1 MSSISFTSSNKLSR
15 EDYRRQK
22 DLEAARKAGTAPAEQ
37 DEEGKD
43 INPHIPQ
50 YIAKAPWYLDTGRP
64 SLKHQ
69 RVQEKE
75 EQIINDKWYARG
87 IRAGPAATKFRKGA
101 CENCGAMTHKTKD
114 CMDRPRKTGAKWS
127 GKDIKADEIIQEI
140 ELDYDSKRDRWNG
153 YDPSEHAKI
162 YDEYEKIEEARRK
175 MKASELDKQS
185 TTELVKKTGERTA
198 GEFSSEDEEDDE
210 DKYAERSD
218 MPGQKVNTKTRTTI
232 RNLRIREDTAKY
244 LRNLDIDSAYYDP
257 KTRSMRDNPNKEVD
271 ESEAYYTGDNFVRY
285 TGDAPK
291 MANLQLF
298 AWQAYDKGTDVHLQ
312 ANPTQGEL
320 LHREYLQK
328 KDKLKDTSKDSI
340 LAKYG
345 GEEHLDA
352 PPKELLL
359 AQTESYVEYSRTGRV
374 IKGQERAKAKSKYE
388 EDVYINNHVSVWGSY
403 WADGQWG
410 YKCCHS
416 FIKNSYCTGL
426 IVIEVINS
434 SNPLASSSIIST
446 GNEEL
451 SSAKKTLVELHNEN
465 MKKSKSKNMDEDVNK
480 HLKRKDLGEGEIKL
494 DSKKL
499 KKALE
504 NEENRYKLKNNEVE
518 IDDRKRPYNSAYMGK
533 NNSMEAEVT
542 EEDLEAYR
550 LKKQSHEDPMANYV
564 DEDDL

>member
-388 EDVYINNHVSVWGSY
+388 EDG
-403 WADGQWG
+403 
-410 YKCCHS
+410 
-416 FIKNSYCTGL
+416 
-426 IVIEVINS
+426 
-434 SNPLASSSIIST
+434 
-446 GNEEL
+446 
-451 SSAKKTLVELHNEN
+451 KK
-465 MKKSKSKNMDEDVNK
+465 
-480 HLKRKDLGEGEIKL
+480 
-494 DSKKL
+494 
-499 KKALE
+499 
-504 NEENRYKLKNNEVE
+504 
-518 IDDRKRPYNSAYMGK
+518 
-533 NNSMEAEVT
+533 
-542 EEDLEAYR
+542 
-550 LKKQSHEDPMANYV
+550 
-564 DEDDL
+564 

>member
-1 MSSISFTSSNKLSR
+1 
-15 EDYRRQK
+15 
-22 DLEAARKAGTAPAEQ
+22 
-37 DEEGKD
+37 
-43 INPHIPQ
+43 
-50 YIAKAPWYLDTGRP
+50 
-64 SLKHQ
+64 
-69 RVQEKE
+69 
-75 EQIINDKWYARG
+75 
-87 IRAGPAATKFRKGA
+87 
-101 CENCGAMTHKTKD
+101 MTHKTKD

-388 EDVYINNHVSVWGSY
+388 EDG
-403 WADGQWG
+403 
-410 YKCCHS
+410 
-416 FIKNSYCTGL
+416 
-426 IVIEVINS
+426 
-434 SNPLASSSIIST
+434 
-446 GNEEL
+446 
-451 SSAKKTLVELHNEN
+451 KK
-465 MKKSKSKNMDEDVNK
+465 
-480 HLKRKDLGEGEIKL
+480 
-494 DSKKL
+494 
-499 KKALE
+499 
-504 NEENRYKLKNNEVE
+504 
-518 IDDRKRPYNSAYMGK
+518 
-533 NNSMEAEVT
+533 
-542 EEDLEAYR
+542 
-550 LKKQSHEDPMANYV
+550 
-564 DEDDL
+564 

>member
-1 MSSISFTSSNKLSR
+1 
-15 EDYRRQK
+15 
-22 DLEAARKAGTAPAEQ
+22 
-37 DEEGKD
+37 
-43 INPHIPQ
+43 
-50 YIAKAPWYLDTGRP
+50 
-64 SLKHQ
+64 
-69 RVQEKE
+69 
-75 EQIINDKWYARG
+75 
-87 IRAGPAATKFRKGA
+87 
-101 CENCGAMTHKTKD
+101 MTHKTKD

-162 YDEYEKIEEARRK
+162 YEEYEKIEEARRK

-244 LRNLDIDSAYYDP
+244 LRNLDINSAYYDP

-271 ESEAYYTGDNFVRY
+271 ETEAYYTGDNFVRY

-359 AQTESYVEYSRTGRV
+359 AQTETYVEYSRTGRV

-388 EDVYINNHVSVWGSY
+388 EDG
-403 WADGQWG
+403 
-410 YKCCHS
+410 
-416 FIKNSYCTGL
+416 
-426 IVIEVINS
+426 
-434 SNPLASSSIIST
+434 
-446 GNEEL
+446 
-451 SSAKKTLVELHNEN
+451 KK
-465 MKKSKSKNMDEDVNK
+465 
-480 HLKRKDLGEGEIKL
+480 
-494 DSKKL
+494 
-499 KKALE
+499 
-504 NEENRYKLKNNEVE
+504 
-518 IDDRKRPYNSAYMGK
+518 
-533 NNSMEAEVT
+533 
-542 EEDLEAYR
+542 
-550 LKKQSHEDPMANYV
+550 
-564 DEDDL
+564 

>member
-1 MSSISFTSSNKLSR
+1 LNLGNKLSR

-75 EQIINDKWYARG
+75 EQLINDKWYARG
-87 IRAGPAATKFRKGA
+87 VRAGPAATKFRKGA
-101 CENCGAMTHKTKD
+101 CENCGAMSHKTKD

-127 GKDIKADEIIQEI
+127 GKDIKPDEIIQEI

-162 YDEYEKIEEARRK
+162 YEEYEKIEEARRK

-185 TTELVKKTGERTA
+185 TTELVKKTGERTT

-244 LRNLDIDSAYYDP
+244 LRNLDINSAYYDP

-298 AWQAYDKGTDVHLQ
+298 AWQAYEKGTDVHLQ

-359 AQTESYVEYSRTGRV
+359 AQTETYVEYSRTGRV
-374 IKGQERAKAKSKYE
+374 IKGQERARAKSKYE
-388 EDVYINNHVSVWGSY
+388 EDG
-403 WADGQWG
+403 
-410 YKCCHS
+410 
-416 FIKNSYCTGL
+416 
-426 IVIEVINS
+426 
-434 SNPLASSSIIST
+434 
-446 GNEEL
+446 
-451 SSAKKTLVELHNEN
+451 KK
-465 MKKSKSKNMDEDVNK
+465 
-480 HLKRKDLGEGEIKL
+480 
-494 DSKKL
+494 
-499 KKALE
+499 
-504 NEENRYKLKNNEVE
+504 
-518 IDDRKRPYNSAYMGK
+518 
-533 NNSMEAEVT
+533 
-542 EEDLEAYR
+542 
-550 LKKQSHEDPMANYV
+550 
-564 DEDDL
+564 

>member
-403 WADGQWG
+403 WANGQWG

-426 IVIEVINS
+426 IVMEVINS

-446 GNEEL
+446 GNEEV
-451 SSAKKTLVELHNEN
+451 SSVKKTLVELHNEN

>member
-1 MSSISFTSSNKLSR
+1 
-15 EDYRRQK
+15 
-22 DLEAARKAGTAPAEQ
+22 
-37 DEEGKD
+37 
-43 INPHIPQ
+43 
-50 YIAKAPWYLDTGRP
+50 
-64 SLKHQ
+64 
-69 RVQEKE
+69 
-75 EQIINDKWYARG
+75 
-87 IRAGPAATKFRKGA
+87 
-101 CENCGAMTHKTKD
+101 
-114 CMDRPRKTGAKWS
+114 MDRPRKTGAKWS

-162 YDEYEKIEEARRK
+162 YEEYEKIEEARRK

-244 LRNLDIDSAYYDP
+244 LRNLDINSAYYDP

-271 ESEAYYTGDNFVRY
+271 ETEAYYTGDNFVRY

-359 AQTESYVEYSRTGRV
+359 AQTETYVEYSRTGRV

-388 EDVYINNHVSVWGSY
+388 EDG
-403 WADGQWG
+403 
-410 YKCCHS
+410 
-416 FIKNSYCTGL
+416 
-426 IVIEVINS
+426 
-434 SNPLASSSIIST
+434 
-446 GNEEL
+446 
-451 SSAKKTLVELHNEN
+451 KK
-465 MKKSKSKNMDEDVNK
+465 
-480 HLKRKDLGEGEIKL
+480 
-494 DSKKL
+494 
-499 KKALE
+499 
-504 NEENRYKLKNNEVE
+504 
-518 IDDRKRPYNSAYMGK
+518 
-533 NNSMEAEVT
+533 
-542 EEDLEAYR
+542 
-550 LKKQSHEDPMANYV
+550 
-564 DEDDL
+564 

>member
-1 MSSISFTSSNKLSR
+1 
-15 EDYRRQK
+15 
-22 DLEAARKAGTAPAEQ
+22 
-37 DEEGKD
+37 
-43 INPHIPQ
+43 
-50 YIAKAPWYLDTGRP
+50 
-64 SLKHQ
+64 
-69 RVQEKE
+69 
-75 EQIINDKWYARG
+75 
-87 IRAGPAATKFRKGA
+87 
-101 CENCGAMTHKTKD
+101 
-114 CMDRPRKTGAKWS
+114 MDRPRKTGAKWS

-388 EDVYINNHVSVWGSY
+388 EDG
-403 WADGQWG
+403 
-410 YKCCHS
+410 
-416 FIKNSYCTGL
+416 
-426 IVIEVINS
+426 
-434 SNPLASSSIIST
+434 
-446 GNEEL
+446 
-451 SSAKKTLVELHNEN
+451 KK
-465 MKKSKSKNMDEDVNK
+465 
-480 HLKRKDLGEGEIKL
+480 
-494 DSKKL
+494 
-499 KKALE
+499 
-504 NEENRYKLKNNEVE
+504 
-518 IDDRKRPYNSAYMGK
+518 
-533 NNSMEAEVT
+533 
-542 EEDLEAYR
+542 
-550 LKKQSHEDPMANYV
+550 
-564 DEDDL
+564 